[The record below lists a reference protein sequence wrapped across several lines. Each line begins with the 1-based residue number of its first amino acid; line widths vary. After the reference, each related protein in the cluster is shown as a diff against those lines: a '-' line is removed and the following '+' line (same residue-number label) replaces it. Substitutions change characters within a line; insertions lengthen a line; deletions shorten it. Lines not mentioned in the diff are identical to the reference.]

1 MASKRTFALALLL
14 AGWAASVAPAAE
26 VQTGDPQLKS
36 IEAITFGPEGLL
48 LIGDGRG
55 AQVVAVQTGDTTP
68 TKWVDTTKID
78 DLRGHLAARL
88 GTTAKGIEILKMA
101 VNPASQ
107 VAYLAVRKLDGKQDL
122 ILTVDGAGKVREFAF
137 DKVKF
142 TRYTLPPGE
151 KSPITKVTDITYADG
166 RILLAAQATG
176 TFASKIIVIDPEA
189 SKDAASF
196 VSTETY
202 HVAHG
207 RWETNAPIRTV
218 IPYVENGKK
227 YLVGAFTCTPI
238 VKYSLENLSAG
249 GRVKGTSVIELGNGN
264 TPQYMFVYER
274 DGKKYILMN
283 HYRMFH
289 KQNPVGP
296 SPYWTAKVDYEIL
309 VENQKINENAV
320 RRVGNRDK
328 ASQSNTERAQ
338 IAADYHGVVH
348 MARLGGDRVLVVR
361 TDDKGGQSLGV
372 LPLP

>member
-1 MASKRTFALALLL
+1 MASKRTVALALLL
-14 AGWAASVAPAAE
+14 AGWAASAAGAAE
-26 VQTGDPQLKS
+26 VQTGNPQVKS

-55 AQVVAVQTGDTTP
+55 AQVIAVQTGDTTP
-68 TKWVDTTKID
+68 TKWLPATKID
-78 DLRGHLAARL
+78 DLRGQLAGRL
-88 GTTAKGIEILKMA
+88 GTDAKGIDVVKMA

-107 VAYLAVRKLDGKQDL
+107 VAYFAVRKLAGKEDL
-122 ILTVDGAGKVREFAF
+122 LLTVDGAGKVREFAL

-151 KSPITKVTDITYADG
+151 KSPITKITDLTYADG
-166 RILLAAQATG
+166 RILVAAQANE

-189 SKDAASF
+189 NKDAASF
-196 VSTETY
+196 ISTETY
-202 HVAHG
+202 HVAHN

-218 IPYVENGKK
+218 IPYEENGKK

-264 TPQYMFVYER
+264 TPLNMFVYEK

-283 HYRMFH
+283 HFRMFH

-309 VENQKINENAV
+309 LEAQKINENAL
-320 RRVGNRDK
+320 RRTKGK
-328 ASQSNTERAQ
+328 ASVSDTERAQ
-338 IAADYHGVVH
+338 IATDFHGVIH
-348 MARLGGDRVLVVR
+348 MARLGNDRVLAVR
-361 TDDKGGQSLGV
+361 TDDQKNLSLGV

>member
-14 AGWAASVAPAAE
+14 AGWATSLAPAAE

-68 TKWVDTTKID
+68 TKWVATTKID
-78 DLRGHLAARL
+78 DLRGHLAGRL
-88 GTTAKGIEILKMA
+88 GTTAKGIDILKMA

-107 VAYLAVRKLDGKQDL
+107 VAYFAVRKLDGKQDL
-122 ILTVDGAGKVREFAF
+122 ILTLDGAGKVREFAF

-142 TRYTLPPGE
+142 TRYTLPPAE

-166 RILLAAQATG
+166 RILLAAQAAG
-176 TFASKIIVIDPEA
+176 TFASKIIVIDPETA
-189 SKDAASF
+189 KDAASF

-218 IPYVENGKK
+218 IPYVEDGKK

-264 TPQYMFVYER
+264 TPLNMFVYEK

-309 VENQKINENAV
+309 LENQKINEKAL
-320 RRVGNRDK
+320 RRTKGK
-328 ASQSNTERAQ
+328 ASVSETERAQ
-338 IAADYHGVVH
+338 IAADFHGVIH
-348 MARLGGDRVLVVR
+348 MARLGDDRVLVVR
-361 TDDKGGQSLGV
+361 TDDQKNMSLGV